1 MFEAACS
8 DRIQQFDDEDE
19 SEDEEDEYDSGTWS
33 NKDANLASPME
44 HRRWVWLYMP
54 SGTVVLELYVCG
66 CVSDSWVF
74 CPLSQ
79 CKETQSVTFPLRPD
93 SIAF

>member
-1 MFEAACS
+1 MHATCTCTCQHTPSHVQTNTSMFEAACS

-66 CVSDSWVF
+66 CVSDS
-74 CPLSQ
+74 
-79 CKETQSVTFPLRPD
+79 
-93 SIAF
+93 